1 MPTIMINGK
10 KHTPGS
16 NTLKKMKRKAA
27 MEAAAKAGK
36 PAADKPKAKKAK
48 AKMEAPTPR
57 PRSERPSK
65 SRNPGDAREYS
76 SFDKSSTS
84 SAPVPRP
91 RSERPSG
98 KSGKVTKLKG
108 KVADL
113 PSRKKPIT
121 KGGRTGDMTKG
132 GAAKSAQ
139 YIKMR
144 KQLGTG
150 K

>member
-1 MPTIMINGK
+1 MPTITINGK
-10 KHTPGS
+10 KHTPSSG
-16 NTLKKMKRKAA
+16 TLKKMKRKAA

-36 PAADKPKAKKAK
+36 PTADKPKGKK

-57 PRSERPSK
+57 PRSERPK
-65 SRNPGDAREYS
+65 
-76 SFDKSSTS
+76 KK
-84 SAPVPRP
+84 PVEGLRVPQGP
-91 RSERPSG
+91 TM
-98 KSGKVTKLKG
+98 TKLKG
-108 KVADL
+108 KVKDL

>member
-1 MPTIMINGK
+1 MPTVMINGK

-48 AKMEAPTPR
+48 APVPR
-57 PRSERPSK
+57 PRSDRPSK
-65 SRNPGDAREYS
+65 SRKPGDAREYP
-76 SFDKSSTS
+76 SFDKKSSS
-84 SAPVPRP
+84 DAPVPRP

-98 KSGKVTKLKG
+98 PAKKLKG

-113 PSRKKPIT
+113 PSKKKAAMT
-121 KGGRTGDMTKG
+121 AGADAKVKADAAREKMLKKSKGSAADM
-132 GAAKSAQ
+132 AYAKK
-139 YIKMR
+139 IR
-144 KQLGTG
+144 G

>member
-10 KHTPGS
+10 KHTPSSG
-16 NTLKKMKRKAA
+16 TLKKMKKKAA
-27 MEAAAKAGK
+27 RDAALKEATKGASAAVGK
-36 PAADKPKAKKAK
+36 KPKKSKA
-48 AKMEAPTPR
+48 PVPR

-65 SRNPGDAREYS
+65 SREPGESREYA
-76 SFDKSSTS
+76 SFNKSSAS